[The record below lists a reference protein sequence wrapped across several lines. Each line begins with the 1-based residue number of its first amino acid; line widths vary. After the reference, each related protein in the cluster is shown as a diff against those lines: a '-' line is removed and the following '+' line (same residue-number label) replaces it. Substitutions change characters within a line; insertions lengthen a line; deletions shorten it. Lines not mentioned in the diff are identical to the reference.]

1 MDSDHVQEPKAE
13 MVALVL
19 EEEEPVMIQVVN
31 GEDKVVMQ
39 VVSRNGCF
47 SVGRRRT
54 CYDSSCQWGGQGCN
68 AGGQFLCRFC

>member
-1 MDSDHVQEPKAE
+1 

-39 VVSRNGCF
+39 VVNFFADFVKIFIQNSMIFFN
-47 SVGRRRT
+47 T
-54 CYDSSCQWGGQGCN
+54 
-68 AGGQFLCRFC
+68 

>member
-39 VVSRNGCF
+39 VVNF
-47 SVGRRRT
+47 FADFVKI
-54 CYDSSCQWGGQGCN
+54 
-68 AGGQFLCRFC
+68 FI